1 MSQPAQGPDIGLHHP
16 EKRDQRISEDR
27 DEHLQDPPH
36 AESAECPYLALRYF
50 EERDSYLFYGRDEHV
65 RELLSKLELNRFV
78 AVLGSSGCGK
88 SSLVRAGLLPEL
100 KSGMIPAAGHRWKV
114 IEFRPG
120 RSPMQELGGA
130 LERGLGIHDAT
141 ETIAEG
147 PLGIARAVDSASLE
161 ADTNVLIIADQFEEI
176 FSYIREEKTVGRG
189 AEAQEEAR
197 SLVRRLLDAA
207 AEPNLRIYV
216 LMVMRSDYLGDCAQF
231 PDLPER
237 MNASLYLVPRLRR
250 DQLQRAIDAPVGR
263 DIEPA
268 VVQRLLGE
276 VGTDPDQLPRLQH
289 LLSRMWR
296 AAGGGRIALS
306 HYAAAGGWKN
316 GLEQHL
322 DQIYE
327 GLYDGLAPA
336 QQKACK
342 PVFQRLTEM
351 DRGRAVRRW
360 ATREQLV
367 ALCGAEAE
375 DVVNRFHREGFLRLS
390 GRNQDTF
397 DVMHESVLRGWPR
410 LAEWMEE
417 ENRNVG
423 RLRELVRV
431 SHEAGWRPG
440 MTPPEKTAVQGIAG
454 LTLRNLIDWRNHFH
468 PTGVWASRYIE
479 AAEFETALDF
489 LNWSEAREL
498 EREKAARAARIRTWA
513 SVTALLLV
521 ALGAAIWGFYENR
534 SQAIREARV
543 SKSFELA
550 ADSLVLRSTDPEK
563 SILLAMQA
571 VNASLNYDLPSMPSV
586 TALHSAIFTSFLR
599 KTLRGH
605 EDNVNS
611 VAYSPDGKHLATASA
626 DGTAK
631 VWDAET
637 GGVLMTLSGH
647 GDAVNSVAFSPDGK
661 RLATGS
667 DDKTAKIWD
676 AQSGKELMT
685 LRGHTDKVEE
695 VAFSPDGRRL
705 ATGSDDKT
713 AMIWDAQTGKVL
725 TTLRGH
731 TSAVNSVAFSPD
743 GKRVGTGSDDML
755 AKIWD
760 TQTGKVLVTLR
771 GHEGPVNAVAF
782 SPDGKRVGT
791 GSDDKLAKI
800 WDTQTGKL
808 LMTLSGHQAPVNS
821 VAFNPDGSRL
831 ASGSN
836 DRTAEIW
843 DVETGKA
850 PTILRGHTNAV
861 SFVAFSPDGSR
872 LATASYDKTAKIWDA
887 LPGGTEAMT
896 LRDDDWVTSVA
907 FSPDGKRMATGSDDN
922 TAKIWDATTGK
933 LLTTLKGHK
942 KWVFSIAFS
951 PDSKRLATASYD
963 KTAMIWDVETGQPL
977 LTLSGHTGEVTA
989 VSFSPDGKR
998 LATASADKTVRI
1010 WDAETGKELM
1020 TLDGHGA
1027 RVRSVTFSPDGRR
1040 LAIGTG
1046 SDDKTA
1052 KIWDVQTGKV
1062 LTTLRGHKS
1071 TVYSIAF
1078 SPDGKRLATASAD
1091 GTAKV
1096 WDAETGKELMTLSG
1110 HDSTIYS
1117 VAFSPNGKLVATGS
1131 DDYTS
1136 KLWDAGTGKEL
1147 MTLRGHTGE
1156 VRSVAFSID
1165 GKLLATASAD
1175 KTVQL
1180 YFVDT
1185 QDLLTFAHSRVTRPL
1200 TEDECEQYFDS
1211 GTCPNLP

>member
-1 MSQPAQGPDIGLHHP
+1 MSQPAQGPDIGQQHP
-16 EKRDQRISEDR
+16 EERDQHFADGLDR
-27 DEHLQDPPH
+27 RPEDPPR
-36 AESAECPYLALRYF
+36 AEPAECPYLALRYF

-120 RSPMQELGGA
+120 RAPMEELGGA
-130 LERGLGIHDAT
+130 LERGLGIHNAR

-161 ADTNVLIIADQFEEI
+161 AGSNILIIADQFEEI
-176 FSYIREEKTVGRG
+176 FSYLREERAAGRG
-189 AEAQEEAR
+189 AAAQEEAR
-197 SLVRRLLDAA
+197 GLVRRLLDAA

-216 LMVMRSDYLGDCAQF
+216 LLVMRSDYLGDCAQF

-250 DQLQRAIDAPVGR
+250 DQLQRAIEAPVGR
-263 DIEPA
+263 DIESA

-289 LLSRMWR
+289 LLSRMWHT
-296 AAGGGRIALS
+296 AEGGRISLE
-306 HYAAAGGWKN
+306 HYTAAGGWKK

-322 DQIYE
+322 DQIYNGLYE
-327 GLYDGLAPA
+327 GLTPA
-336 QQKACK
+336 QQEACK
-342 PVFQRLTEM
+342 LVFQRLTEM

-375 DVVNRFHREGFLRLS
+375 DVVDRFHREGFLRLS
-390 GRNQDTF
+390 GRDQDTF

-431 SHEAGWRPG
+431 SHEAGWRPD
-440 MTPPEKTAVQGIAG
+440 MTAPEKKAAQGIAG

-468 PTGVWASRYIE
+468 PTGVWASRYID

-489 LNWSEAREL
+489 LNWSEARNL

-534 SQAIREARV
+534 SQAVREARV

-571 VNASLNYDLPSMPSV
+571 VNASLSYDLPSMPSV
-586 TALHSAIFTSFLR
+586 TALHSAILVSYLR

-611 VAYSPDGKHLATASA
+611 VAFSSDGKRLATASA

-637 GGVLMTLSGH
+637 GEALMTLSGH

-676 AQSGKELMT
+676 AQTGKELMT
-685 LRGHTDKVEE
+685 LSGHLDKVEE
-695 VAFSPDGRRL
+695 VAFSPRRQ
-705 ATGSDDKT
+705 ASGHRKQRRT
-713 AMIWDAQTGKVL
+713 AKIWDAQTGKEL
-725 TTLRGH
+725 MTLSGH
-731 TSAVNSVAFSPD
+731 EGPVNSVAFSPD
-743 GKRVGTGSDDML
+743 GKRLATGSEESNV
-755 AKIWD
+755 KIWNA
-760 TQTGKVLVTLR
+760 QTGKELMTLR
-771 GHEGPVNAVAF
+771 GHEHPVNSVAF
-782 SPDGKRVGT
+782 SPDGKRLAS

-800 WDTQTGKL
+800 WDTQTGKE
-808 LMTLSGHQAPVNS
+808 LMTLPGHGGPINS
-821 VAFNPDGSRL
+821 VAFSPDGKRL
-831 ASGSN
+831 ATGSS
-836 DRTAEIW
+836 DRTAQIW
-843 DVETGKA
+843 DLEPGKA

-861 SFVAFSPDGSR
+861 SSVAFSPDGR
-872 LATASYDKTAKIWDA
+872 HLATASYDQTAKIWDA

-896 LRDDDWVTSVA
+896 LRDDEWVTSVA
-907 FSPDGKRMATGSDDN
+907 FSPDGKLLATGSDDN
-922 TAKIWDATTGK
+922 TAKIWDAKDGR
-933 LLTTLKGHK
+933 LLRTLKGHT
-942 KWVFSIAFS
+942 KWVISIAFS

-963 KTAMIWDVETGQPL
+963 KTAMIWDAETGQPL
-977 LTLSGHTGEVTA
+977 LTLSGHTGEVTSVA
-989 VSFSPDGKR
+989 FSPDGKL

-1010 WDAETGKELM
+1010 WDAETGKPFMKPLV
-1020 TLDGHGA
+1020 GHGA

-1052 KIWDVQTGKV
+1052 KIWDARTGKV
-1062 LTTLRGHKS
+1062 LTTLTRAQK
-1071 TVYSIAF
+1071 
-1078 SPDGKRLATASAD
+1078 DG
-1091 GTAKV
+1091 
-1096 WDAETGKELMTLSG
+1096 
-1110 HDSTIYS
+1110 
-1117 VAFSPNGKLVATGS
+1117 
-1131 DDYTS
+1131 
-1136 KLWDAGTGKEL
+1136 
-1147 MTLRGHTGE
+1147 
-1156 VRSVAFSID
+1156 
-1165 GKLLATASAD
+1165 LLHRI
-1175 KTVQL
+1175 Q
-1180 YFVDT
+1180 
-1185 QDLLTFAHSRVTRPL
+1185 P
-1200 TEDECEQYFDS
+1200 
-1211 GTCPNLP
+1211 